1 MNGVLR
7 MSSKKE
13 VVEKLCE
20 ACEEIGLVETLHTI
34 FGNNIKVSIPF
45 SKVSTDT
52 PVDELDFSVRAS
64 NCLHRAARVT
74 IGDIID
80 VINNEELARYRNIGK
95 KTVSEIKTKLLVYG
109 YCKLSNIEKK
119 SFWYDFLE
127 RNHIAQERC

>member
-1 MNGVLR
+1 MNGVLC

-20 ACEEIGLVETLHTI
+20 SCEEIGLVETLHTI

-52 PVDELDFSVRAS
+52 PIDELDFSVRAS
-64 NCLHRAARVT
+64 NCLHRAGRVT

-109 YCKLSNIEKK
+109 YCKLNNFEKK

-127 RNHIAQERC
+127 RNYIAQERC

>member
-1 MNGVLR
+1 

-13 VVEKLCE
+13 VVEMLCQS
-20 ACEEIGLVETLHTI
+20 CEEIGLVETLHTV
-34 FGNNIKVSIPF
+34 FGNNVKVSIPF
-45 SKVSTDT
+45 SKVSVDT
-52 PVDELDFSVRAS
+52 PIDELDFSVRAS
-64 NCLHRAARVT
+64 NCLHRAKHET

-109 YCKLSNIEKK
+109 YYKLSNIEKK

-127 RNHIAQERC
+127 RNYIARERC

>member
-1 MNGVLR
+1 

-20 ACEEIGLVETLHTI
+20 SCEEIGLVETLHTI

-52 PVDELDFSVRAS
+52 PIDELDFSVRAS
-64 NCLHRAARVT
+64 NCLHRAGRVT

-127 RNHIAQERC
+127 RNYIARERC